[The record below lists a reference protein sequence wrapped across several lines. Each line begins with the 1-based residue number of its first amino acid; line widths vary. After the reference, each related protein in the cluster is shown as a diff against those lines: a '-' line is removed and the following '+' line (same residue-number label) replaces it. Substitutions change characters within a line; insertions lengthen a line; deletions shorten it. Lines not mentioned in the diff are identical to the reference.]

1 VTKARSRIAERAT
14 VVGRPDKRR
23 YAARLAFQVLHA
35 GNLGDI
41 ENATF
46 LLNTGAVATLA
57 PVRQPSWEG
66 GRRFE
71 LILEGFPTAT
81 VAEAQGRRLSHAILW
96 TAISL
101 NYGVRLSY
109 RTQEPVSVFDRTASK
124 GNSMY
129 AEGTVS
135 NSPQVVQ
142 EQFAKGF
149 AVEQV
154 DPQSLLSMEIFCSS
168 ALEAS
173 DRATFLTAVSAL
185 EPLVKE
191 QSLGAAVDTFVDNCL
206 ASLRTMDSM
215 NNQLRKS
222 LEGRINQLR
231 QESIRQAYRRLITEK
246 LPDHPTA
253 PGLVDYAYALRSE
266 LIHDGRLKDYDI
278 DLATE
283 TRKINGV
290 LRLLYA
296 RTLGLTPYAPVEI

>member
-1 VTKARSRIAERAT
+1 MTKARSPIAERAI
-14 VVGRPDKRR
+14 VVGKPDKRR
-23 YAARLAFQVLHA
+23 YGARLAFQVLHA

-46 LLNTGAVATLA
+46 LLNTGVVAAIA

-71 LILEGFPTAT
+71 LTLEGFPTAT

-109 RTQEPVSVFDRTASK
+109 RTQEPVAIFDRTASK
-124 GNSMY
+124 GNSIY

-135 NSPQVVQ
+135 NNPQVVQ

-168 ALEAS
+168 SLEAS

-191 QSLGAAVDTFVDNCL
+191 QSLGAAVNTFVDGCL
-206 ASLRTMDSM
+206 TLLRTMDSID
-215 NNQLRKS
+215 NQIRNS

-231 QESIRQAYRRLITEK
+231 QESIRQALRRLIIEK

-253 PGLVDYAYALRSE
+253 PGLVDDAYALRSE
-266 LIHDGRLKDYDI
+266 LIHNGRLEDYDI
-278 DLATE
+278 DLAIE
-283 TRKINGV
+283 TRKISGV

-296 RTLGLTPYAPVEI
+296 RTLGLIPHVRVEI